1 MKRIEILGYKWD
13 VDFVA
18 PDDKKLEGNDGI
30 CWYNKRLMFIRNDV
44 NKTTK
49 ECILR
54 HELVHA
60 ILDVQGRHYQRKF
73 GKEEVCEFIAY
84 LNPIITKL
92 VKEVMRNERKPI
104 QKTQ

>member
-18 PDDKKLEGNDGI
+18 PEDKKLEGNDGV
-30 CWYNKRLMFIRNDV
+30 CWYNKRLMLIRNDID
-44 NKTTK
+44 KTMT

-60 ILDVQGRHYQRKF
+60 ILNVQGRHYQTTF
-73 GKEEVCEFIAY
+73 GKEEVCEFVAFLTPTIER
-84 LNPIITKL
+84 L